1 MGRSGP
7 YSAEEQG
14 DRSLEPLLPLTTFL
28 LVFQTSPS
36 EFVLWYEIML
46 YGIVY
51 LAFFLASG
59 ILIPLTIRL
68 LLGDTDRK
76 WKPVA
81 AGVLAL
87 VVLLSLK
94 L

>member
-1 MGRSGP
+1 M
-7 YSAEEQG
+7 
-14 DRSLEPLLPLTTFL
+14 F
-28 LVFQTSPS
+28 
-36 EFVLWYEIML
+36 

-59 ILIPLTIRL
+59 ILIPVTIRL
-68 LLGDTDRK
+68 LLGDTPRK

-81 AGVLAL
+81 AGLLAL